1 MKIVHMKEISTIIHY
16 NRKYRKIDNISG
28 NRHTQFL
35 ALSSIRYFDKH
46 NHMEIT

>member
-1 MKIVHMKEISTIIHY
+1 MEIVHMKKISTIIHY

-46 NHMEIT
+46 DHIEIT

>member
-1 MKIVHMKEISTIIHY
+1 MEIVHMKKISKIIHY
-16 NRKYRKIDNISG
+16 NRKIDNISG

-46 NHMEIT
+46 DHMEIT